1 MQYNIMITKIKSLLS
16 IAMAILGTS
25 AISANSINN
34 TVVTNVVNEITS
46 KNTVIDNSL
55 LLRGV
60 SQVAALWQD
69 SDGTNA
75 DFASFVKEN
84 YAQTSESR
92 DELFKKLSTAYEV
105 LLGTQNQVAV
115 ELSLPTILAGPEPTN
130 IDYIMSAFNP
140 YSHLWNDLYE
150 NKVAFIT
157 ILNFPNYSL
166 AEKNELG
173 NNWTRKEWAY
183 ARMGDLF
190 TSRVPAELNKES
202 AQANADAE
210 NYIASY
216 NIMMGHLLNN
226 KGQKLFPENMV
237 LLSHWNL
244 RDEIKSNYAK
254 IPNAREKQ
262 EMIYQVMKH
271 IIAGTIPQEVINNAS
286 YDWAPYSNITWQN
299 DTQVSLAPENTRRY
313 ERILAHYKT
322 MQKMDKY
329 EPQLPTGIAR
339 NFEAGMEI
347 STEEIESL
355 FVNLISSP
363 QVKKVGKLIKKRL
376 GRDLRPYDIWYDG
389 FKSRSTISEDDLT
402 AKTRQKYPTPEAFEA
417 DMARMLVDLGFENK
431 DADFIASKIK
441 VEGARG
447 SGHAWGAVGRWEKSL
462 LRTRIGDNGMDYKG
476 YNIAVHEFGHNV
488 EQTID
493 LYHIDNFT
501 MAGVPNTGFTEA
513 LAFVFQK
520 RDLGL
525 LGYDQKIDDNTT
537 LDIFWGLYEIMG
549 VSLVDMKVWQ
559 WLYANPD
566 ATAAELR
573 ESTIAI
579 AKDVWNKY
587 YQPVLGEKDSPI
599 LAIYSHM
606 INSPMYLPNYPL
618 GHIIEFQLEEHL
630 AKYTDKKEFASEL
643 MRIYKLGRLTPN
655 HWMQQAVG
663 ATISTTPILNAIDTI
678 VK

>member
-1 MQYNIMITKIKSLLS
+1 MKRIKFLLLAIMGV
-16 IAMAILGTS
+16 MCVGNMS
-25 AISANSINN
+25 AKVDDSAVAK
-34 TVVTNVVNEITS
+34 VVAEITAANADFD
-46 KNTVIDNSL
+46 KEL
-55 LLRGV
+55 LLRGAT
-60 SQVAALWQD
+60 QVASLWQEA
-69 SDGTNA
+69 DGSAEVFTE
-75 DFASFVKEN
+75 FVKEN
-84 YAQTSESR
+84 YVPSPEAR
-92 DELFKKLSTAYEV
+92 HELFTKLSKAYEV
-105 LLGTQNQVAV
+105 LLGTQNQVAI
-115 ELSLPTILAGPEPTN
+115 ELSLPTILAGPEPGN

-157 ILNFPNYSL
+157 ILNFPNYTL
-166 AEKNELG
+166 AEKNTLG
-173 NNWTRKEWAY
+173 GTWSRNQWAY
-183 ARMGDLF
+183 ARMGDMF
-190 TSRVPAELNKES
+190 TSRVPASLNKETS
-202 AQANADAE
+202 QANADAE

-216 NIMMGHLLNN
+216 NIMMGNLVDN
-226 KGQKLFPENMV
+226 KGNRLFPENMV

-244 RDEIKSNYAK
+244 RDEIKSNYANL
-254 IPNAREKQ
+254 PNARDKQ
-262 EMIYQVMKH
+262 EMIYRIMEH
-271 IIAGTIPQEVINNAS
+271 IIAGTIPEDVINNSS
-286 YDWAPYSNITWQN
+286 YKWNPMSNRTWK
-299 DTQVSLAPENTRRY
+299 DGADVKLDAENTRRY
-313 ERILAHYKT
+313 ERILAHFSAMK
-322 MQKMDKY
+322 KVDAY
-329 EPQLPTGIAR
+329 EPQRPTGIIR
-339 NFEAGMEI
+339 NFESGMEI
-347 STEEIESL
+347 APEEIESL

-389 FKSRSTISEDDLT
+389 FKSRSAISEDELT
-402 AKTRQKYPTPEAFEA
+402 AQTRQKYPNPEAFEA
-417 DMARMLVDLGFENK
+417 DMARMLVDLGFDQTE
-431 DADFIASKIK
+431 ADFIASKIK

-447 SGHAWGAVGRWEKSL
+447 SGHAWGAVGRWERSL
-462 LRTRIGDNGMDYKG
+462 LRTRIGKEGMDYKG

-520 RDLGL
+520 RDLQL
-525 LGYDQKIDDNTT
+525 LGYDQQIDDNTT

-559 WLYANPD
+559 WLYAHPD
-566 ATAAELR
+566 ASAAQLR
-573 ESTIAI
+573 DATIAI

-606 INSPMYLPNYPL
+606 VNSPMYLPNYPL

-630 AKYTDKKEFASEL
+630 AKFSNKKDFANEL
-643 MRIYKLGRLTPN
+643 MRIYKLGRLTPL

-663 ATISTTPILNAIDTI
+663 ANISTTPILNAIDKI

>member
-1 MQYNIMITKIKSLLS
+1 MKRIKLILLAVMGMMSVCNINAKTISDGVVTDVV
-16 IAMAILGTS
+16 AE
-25 AISANSINN
+25 ISAA
-34 TVVTNVVNEITS
+34 NEKVDS
-46 KNTVIDNSL
+46 EL
-55 LLRGV
+55 LQRGA
-60 SQVAALWQD
+60 SQVAMLWQD
-69 SDGTNA
+69 SDGSA
-75 DFASFVKEN
+75 EDFAKFVKEN
-84 YAQTSESR
+84 YAPSAEAR
-92 DELFKKLSTAYEV
+92 HELFGKLSKAYEV
-105 LLGTQNQVAV
+105 LLGTQNQVAI

-150 NKVAFIT
+150 NKMAFIT
-157 ILNFPNYSL
+157 ILNFPNYTL
-166 AEKNELG
+166 AEKNAFG
-173 NNWTRKEWAY
+173 GAWSRDQWAY
-183 ARMGDLF
+183 ARMGDMF
-190 TSRVPAELNKES
+190 TSRVPAELNKET

-216 NIMMGHLLNN
+216 NIVMGNLVDKN
-226 KGQKLFPENMV
+226 GDKLFPENMV

-244 RDEIKSNYAK
+244 RDEIKSNYANL
-254 IPNAREKQ
+254 PNALDKQ
-262 EMIYQVMKH
+262 EMIYRVMEH
-271 IIAGTIPQEVINNAS
+271 IIAGTIPQEVINNAA
-286 YDWAPYSNITWQN
+286 YEWAPSTNRTWKN
-299 DTQVSLAPENTRRY
+299 GVEVKLDAENTRRY
-313 ERILAHYKT
+313 ERILAHFKA
-322 MQKMDKY
+322 MKKVDSY
-329 EPQLPTGIAR
+329 EPQRPTGIAR
-339 NFEAGMEI
+339 NFEGGMEI
-347 STEEIESL
+347 SPDEIEAL

-363 QVKKVGKLIKKRL
+363 QVKKVGELIKKQL

-402 AKTRQKYPTPEAFEA
+402 AQTRQKYPTPEAFER
-417 DMARMLVDLGFENK
+417 DMARMLIDLGFAQS
-431 DADFIASKIK
+431 DADFIAGKIK

-447 SGHAWGAVGRWEKSL
+447 SGHAWGAVGRWERSL
-462 LRTRIGDNGMDYKG
+462 LRTRIGNEGMDYKG

-520 RDLGL
+520 RDLKL
-525 LGYDQKIDDNTT
+525 LGYDQQIDDNTT

-559 WLYANPD
+559 WLYANPN
-566 ATAAELR
+566 ATAIQLR
-573 ESTIAI
+573 DATIAI
-579 AKDVWNKY
+579 AKEVWNKY

-599 LAIYSHM
+599 LAVYSHM
-606 INSPMYLPNYPL
+606 VNAPMYLPNYPL
-618 GHIIEFQLEEHL
+618 GHIVEFQLEEHF
-630 AKYTDKKEFASEL
+630 AKFSDKKDFANEL

-663 ATISTTPILNAIDTI
+663 ATISTTPILNAIDKI

>member
-1 MQYNIMITKIKSLLS
+1 MRTIKFIVLAIMMIV
-16 IAMAILGTS
+16 GV
-25 AISANSINN
+25 NN
-34 TVVTNVVNEITS
+34 LEAKVIDDAVVTELVGQMTADDAS
-46 KNTVIDNSL
+46 IDGKL
-55 LLRGV
+55 LQRGA
-60 SQVAALWQD
+60 SQVAALWQTE
-69 SDGTNA
+69 DGTA
-75 DFASFVKEN
+75 EAFVQFVKDN
-84 YAQTSESR
+84 YAASPEAR
-92 DELFKKLSTAYEV
+92 RELFDKLSTAYEV
-105 LLGTQNQVAV
+105 LLGTQNQVAI

-157 ILNFPNYSL
+157 ILNFPNFTL
-166 AEKNELG
+166 QEKNEMGG
-173 NNWTRKEWAY
+173 NWSREQWAY
-183 ARMGDLF
+183 ARMGDMF
-190 TSRVPAELNKES
+190 TSRVPAALNKET

-216 NIMMGHLLNN
+216 NIMMGHLLDK
-226 KGQKLFPENMV
+226 KGNKLFPENMV

-244 RDEIKSNYAK
+244 RDEIKSNYANL
-254 IPNAREKQ
+254 PNAREKQ
-262 EMIYQVMKH
+262 EMIYQVMLR
-271 IIAGTIPQEVINNAS
+271 IIDGTIPLEVINNGA
-286 YDWAPYSNITWQN
+286 YDWAPYSNLTWK
-299 DTQVSLAPENTRRY
+299 DRAEVTLATEDTRRY

-322 MQKMDKY
+322 MLKVDEY
-329 EPQLPTGIAR
+329 EPQRPTGIAR
-339 NFEAGMEI
+339 NFESGMEI
-347 STEEIESL
+347 APEEIEAL

-363 QVKKVGKLIKKRL
+363 QAKKVGKLIKKRL

-389 FKSRSTISEDDLT
+389 FKSRSAISEDDLT
-402 AKTRQKYPTPEAFEA
+402 AQTRAKYPTPEAFEA
-417 DMARMLVDLGFENK
+417 DMPRMLVELGFS
-431 DADFIASKIK
+431 DADAQFIASKIK
-441 VEGARG
+441 VQGARG
-447 SGHAWGAVGRWEKSL
+447 SGHAWGAAGRWEHSL
-462 LRTRIGDNGMDYKG
+462 LRTRIGGEGMDYKG

-493 LYHIDNFT
+493 LYLIDHFM

-520 RDLGL
+520 RDLKL
-525 LGYDQKIDDNTT
+525 LGYDQQIDDNTT

-549 VSLVDMKVWQ
+549 VSLVDMRVWQ
-559 WLYANPD
+559 WLYAHPQ

-573 ESTIAI
+573 DATIAI

-599 LAIYSHM
+599 LAVYSHM
-606 INSPMYLPNYPL
+606 VNSPMYLPYYPL
-618 GHIIEFQLEEHL
+618 GHIVEFQLEEHL
-630 AKYTDKKEFASEL
+630 AKFTDKKAFADEL

-663 ATISTTPILNAIDTI
+663 ASVSTDPILNAVDRI

>member
-1 MQYNIMITKIKSLLS
+1 MRMIKRLVLAIMIVMSVNN
-16 IAMAILGTS
+16 
-25 AISANSINN
+25 ISAR
-34 TVVTNVVNEITS
+34 
-46 KNTVIDNSL
+46 VIDDAAVAELVGQMTLDDASIDGKL
-55 LLRGV
+55 LQRGA
-60 SQVAALWQD
+60 SQVAALWQVE
-69 SDGTNA
+69 DGSA
-75 DFASFVKEN
+75 EDFAKFVKEN
-84 YAQTSESR
+84 YATTAEAR
-92 DELFKKLSTAYEV
+92 RELFDKLSKAYEV
-105 LLGTQNQVAV
+105 LLGTQNQVAI

-157 ILNFPNYSL
+157 ILNFPNYTL

-173 NNWTRKEWAY
+173 GNWNREQWAY

-190 TSRVPAELNKES
+190 TSRVPASLNKEA

-216 NIMMGHLLNN
+216 NIMLGHLRNE
-226 KGQKLFPENMV
+226 KGAKLFPENMV

-244 RDEIKSNYAK
+244 RDEIKSNYANL
-254 IPNAREKQ
+254 PNAREKQ
-262 EMIYQVMKH
+262 EMIYQVMMH
-271 IIAGTIPQEVINNAS
+271 IIAGTIPQDVINNAS
-286 YDWAPYSNITWQN
+286 YDWAPYSNRTWK
-299 DTQVSLAPENTRRY
+299 DGAEVTLAAEDTRRY
-313 ERILAHYKT
+313 ERILAHFKT
-322 MQKMDKY
+322 MLKVDKY
-329 EPQLPTGIAR
+329 EPQRPTGIAR
-339 NFEAGMEI
+339 NFEGGMEI
-347 STEEIESL
+347 APEEIESL

-363 QVKKVGKLIKKRL
+363 QAKKVGELIKKRL
-376 GRDLRPYDIWYDG
+376 GRNLRPYDIWYDG
-389 FKSRSTISEDDLT
+389 FKSRSTMSEDDLS
-402 AKTRQKYPTPEAFEA
+402 AQTRAKYPTPEAFEA
-417 DMARMLVDLGFENK
+417 DMARMLMDLGFDEEN
-431 DADFIASKIK
+431 AQFIASKIK

-447 SGHAWGAVGRWEKSL
+447 SGHAWGAVGRWERSL
-462 LRTRIGDNGMDYKG
+462 LRTRIGAEGMDYKG

-493 LYHIDNFT
+493 LYNIDHFT

-520 RDLGL
+520 RDLKL

-549 VSLVDMKVWQ
+549 VSLVDMRVWQ
-559 WLYANPD
+559 WLYAHPD

-573 ESTIAI
+573 DATIAI
-579 AKDVWNKY
+579 AKEVWNKY
-587 YQPVLGEKDSPI
+587 YKPVLGEKDSPI
-599 LAIYSHM
+599 LAVYSHM
-606 INSPMYLPNYPL
+606 VSSPMYLPYYPL
-618 GHIIEFQLEEHL
+618 GHIVEFQLEEHL
-630 AKYTDKKEFASEL
+630 AKCSNQKAFADEL

-663 ATISTTPILNAIDTI
+663 TGISTTPILNAVDKI

>member
-1 MQYNIMITKIKSLLS
+1 MKRIKLILLAVMGMMSVCNINAKTISDGVVTDVV
-16 IAMAILGTS
+16 AE
-25 AISANSINN
+25 ISAA
-34 TVVTNVVNEITS
+34 NEKVDS
-46 KNTVIDNSL
+46 EL
-55 LLRGV
+55 LQRGA
-60 SQVAALWQD
+60 SQVAMLWQD
-69 SDGTNA
+69 SDGSA
-75 DFASFVKEN
+75 EDFAKFVKEN
-84 YAQTSESR
+84 YAPSAEAR
-92 DELFKKLSTAYEV
+92 HELFGKLSKAYEV
-105 LLGTQNQVAV
+105 LLGTQNQVAI

-157 ILNFPNYSL
+157 ILNFPNYTL
-166 AEKNELG
+166 TEKNAFG
-173 NNWTRKEWAY
+173 GAWSRDQWAY
-183 ARMGDLF
+183 ARMGDMF
-190 TSRVPAELNKES
+190 TSRVPAELNKET

-216 NIMMGHLLNN
+216 NIVMGNLVDKN
-226 KGQKLFPENMV
+226 GDKLFPENMV

-244 RDEIKSNYAK
+244 RDEIKSNYANL
-254 IPNAREKQ
+254 PNALDKQ
-262 EMIYQVMKH
+262 EMIYRVMEH
-271 IIAGTIPQEVINNAS
+271 IIAGTIPQEVINNAA
-286 YDWAPYSNITWQN
+286 YEWAPSTNRTWKN
-299 DTQVSLAPENTRRY
+299 GVEVKLDAENTRRY
-313 ERILAHYKT
+313 ERILAHFKA
-322 MQKMDKY
+322 MKKVDSY
-329 EPQLPTGIAR
+329 EPQRPTGIAR
-339 NFEAGMEI
+339 NFEGGMEI
-347 STEEIESL
+347 APDEIEAL

-363 QVKKVGKLIKKRL
+363 QVKKVGELIKKQL

-402 AKTRQKYPTPEAFEA
+402 AQTRQKYPTPEAFER
-417 DMARMLVDLGFENK
+417 DMARMLIDLGFAQS
-431 DADFIASKIK
+431 DADFIAGKIK

-447 SGHAWGAVGRWEKSL
+447 SGHAWGAVGRWERSL
-462 LRTRIGDNGMDYKG
+462 LRTRIGNEGMDYKG

-520 RDLGL
+520 RDLKL
-525 LGYDQKIDDNTT
+525 LGYDQQIDDNTT

-559 WLYANPD
+559 WLYANPN
-566 ATAAELR
+566 ATAIQLR
-573 ESTIAI
+573 DATIAI
-579 AKDVWNKY
+579 AKEVWNKY

-599 LAIYSHM
+599 LAVYSHM
-606 INSPMYLPNYPL
+606 VNAPMYLPNYPF
-618 GHIIEFQLEEHL
+618 GHIVEFQLEEHF
-630 AKYTDKKEFASEL
+630 AKFSDKKDFANEL

-663 ATISTTPILNAIDTI
+663 ATISTTPILNAIDKI

>member
-1 MQYNIMITKIKSLLS
+1 MKKIIKRLVLATMIVMN
-16 IAMAILGTS
+16 ANN
-25 AISANSINN
+25 ISARVIDDSAVSH
-34 TVVTNVVNEITS
+34 VVTEMSTIGV
-46 KNTVIDNSL
+46 DNAML
-55 LLRGV
+55 QRGV
-60 SQVAALWQD
+60 SQVAALWTED
-69 SDGTNA
+69 DGTVEE
-75 DFASFVKEN
+75 FSSFIKEN
-84 YAQTSESR
+84 YATTPEARR
-92 DELFKKLSTAYEV
+92 DLFDKLSKAYEV
-105 LLGTQNQVAV
+105 LLGTQNQVAI

-157 ILNFPNYSL
+157 ILNFPNFSL
-166 AEKNELG
+166 AEKNTLG
-173 NNWTRKEWAY
+173 GEWNREQWAY
-183 ARMGDLF
+183 ARMGDMF
-190 TSRVPAELNKES
+190 TSRVPALLNKEA

-216 NIMMGHLLNN
+216 NIMMGHLLNE
-226 KGQKLFPENMV
+226 KGEKLFPEDMV

-244 RDEIKSNYAK
+244 RDEIKSNYAN

-262 EMIYQVMKH
+262 EMIYQVMLH
-271 IIAGTIPQEVINNAS
+271 IISGTIPLDVINNAS
-286 YDWAPYSNITWQN
+286 YDWAPYSNLTWKDGN
-299 DTQVSLAPENTRRY
+299 KVVLTAEETRRY

-322 MQKMDKY
+322 MQKVDKY
-329 EPQLPTGIAR
+329 EPQRPTGIAR
-339 NFEAGMEI
+339 NFEGGMEI
-347 STEEIESL
+347 APEEIEAL
-355 FVNLISSP
+355 FINLISSP

-389 FKSRSTISEDDLT
+389 FKSRSAISEDDLT
-402 AKTRQKYPTPEAFEA
+402 AQTRDKYPTPEAFEA
-417 DMARMLVDLGFENK
+417 DMARMLMCLGFDEAN
-431 DADFIASKIK
+431 AQFIASKIK

-447 SGHAWGAVGRWEKSL
+447 SGHAWGAVGRWERSL
-462 LRTRIGDNGMDYKG
+462 LRTRIGAMGMDYKG

-493 LYHIDNFT
+493 LYNIDHFM

-520 RDLGL
+520 RDLSL

-549 VSLVDMKVWQ
+549 VSLVDMRVWQ
-559 WLYANPD
+559 WLYAHPD
-566 ATAAELR
+566 ATAADLR
-573 ESTIAI
+573 DATIAI
-579 AKDVWNKY
+579 AKEVWNSY
-587 YQPVLGEKDSPI
+587 YQQVLGEKDSPI
-599 LAIYSHM
+599 LAVYSHM
-606 INSPMYLPNYPL
+606 VNSPMYLPNYPL
-618 GHIIEFQLEEHL
+618 GHIIEFQLEEYF
-630 AKYTDKKEFASEL
+630 AKCADKKAFADEL

-663 ATISTTPILNAIDTI
+663 SNISTTPILNAVDKI

>member
-1 MQYNIMITKIKSLLS
+1 MKRIKLILLAVMGMMSVCNINAKTISDGVVTDVV
-16 IAMAILGTS
+16 AE
-25 AISANSINN
+25 ISAA
-34 TVVTNVVNEITS
+34 NEKVDS
-46 KNTVIDNSL
+46 EL
-55 LLRGV
+55 LQRGA
-60 SQVAALWQD
+60 SQVAMLWQD
-69 SDGTNA
+69 SDGSA
-75 DFASFVKEN
+75 EDFAKFVKEN
-84 YAQTSESR
+84 YAPSAEAR
-92 DELFKKLSTAYEV
+92 HELFGKLSKAYEV
-105 LLGTQNQVAV
+105 LLGTQNQVAI

-157 ILNFPNYSL
+157 ILNFPNYTL
-166 AEKNELG
+166 AEKNAFG
-173 NNWTRKEWAY
+173 GAWSRDQWAY
-183 ARMGDLF
+183 ARMGDMF
-190 TSRVPAELNKES
+190 TSRVPAELNKET

-216 NIMMGHLLNN
+216 NIVMGNLVDKN
-226 KGQKLFPENMV
+226 GDKLFPENMV

-244 RDEIKSNYAK
+244 RDEIKSNYANL
-254 IPNAREKQ
+254 PNALDKQ
-262 EMIYQVMKH
+262 EMIYRVMEH
-271 IIAGTIPQEVINNAS
+271 IIAGTIPQEVINNAA
-286 YDWAPYSNITWQN
+286 YEWAPSTNRTWKN
-299 DTQVSLAPENTRRY
+299 GVEVKLDAENTRRY
-313 ERILAHYKT
+313 ERILAHFKA
-322 MQKMDKY
+322 MKKVDSY
-329 EPQLPTGIAR
+329 EPQRPTGIAR
-339 NFEAGMEI
+339 NFEGGMEI
-347 STEEIESL
+347 APDEIEAL

-363 QVKKVGKLIKKRL
+363 QVKKVGGLIKKQL

-402 AKTRQKYPTPEAFEA
+402 AQTRQKYPTPEAFER
-417 DMARMLVDLGFENK
+417 DMARMLIDLGFAQS
-431 DADFIASKIK
+431 DADFIACKIK

-447 SGHAWGAVGRWEKSL
+447 SGHAWGAVGRWERSL
-462 LRTRIGDNGMDYKG
+462 LRTRIGNEGMDYKG

-520 RDLGL
+520 RDLKL
-525 LGYDQKIDDNTT
+525 LGYDQQIDDNTT

-559 WLYANPD
+559 WLYANPN
-566 ATAAELR
+566 ATAIQLR
-573 ESTIAI
+573 DATIAI
-579 AKDVWNKY
+579 AKEVWNKY

-599 LAIYSHM
+599 LAVYSHM
-606 INSPMYLPNYPL
+606 VNAPMYLPNYPL
-618 GHIIEFQLEEHL
+618 GHIVEFQLEEHF
-630 AKYTDKKEFASEL
+630 AKFSDKKDFANEL

-663 ATISTTPILNAIDTI
+663 ATISTTPILNAIDKI

>member
-1 MQYNIMITKIKSLLS
+1 MKRIKLILLAVMGMMSVCNINAKTISDGVVTDVV
-16 IAMAILGTS
+16 AE
-25 AISANSINN
+25 ISAA
-34 TVVTNVVNEITS
+34 NEKVDS
-46 KNTVIDNSL
+46 EL
-55 LLRGV
+55 LQRGA
-60 SQVAALWQD
+60 SQVAMLWQD
-69 SDGTNA
+69 SDGSA
-75 DFASFVKEN
+75 EDFAKFVKEN
-84 YAQTSESR
+84 YAPSAEAR
-92 DELFKKLSTAYEV
+92 HELFGKLSKAYEV
-105 LLGTQNQVAV
+105 LLGTQNQVAI

-157 ILNFPNYSL
+157 ILNFPNYTL
-166 AEKNELG
+166 AEKNAFG
-173 NNWTRKEWAY
+173 GAWSRDQWAY
-183 ARMGDLF
+183 ARMGDMF
-190 TSRVPAELNKES
+190 TSRVPAELNKET

-216 NIMMGHLLNN
+216 NIVMGNLVDKN
-226 KGQKLFPENMV
+226 GDKLFPENMV

-244 RDEIKSNYAK
+244 RDEIKSNYANL
-254 IPNAREKQ
+254 PNALDKQ
-262 EMIYQVMKH
+262 EMIYRVMEH
-271 IIAGTIPQEVINNAS
+271 IIAGTIPQEVINNAA
-286 YDWAPYSNITWQN
+286 YEWAPSTNRTWKN
-299 DTQVSLAPENTRRY
+299 GVEVKLDAENTRRY
-313 ERILAHYKT
+313 ERILAHFKA
-322 MQKMDKY
+322 MKKVDSY
-329 EPQLPTGIAR
+329 EPQRPTGIAR
-339 NFEAGMEI
+339 NFEGGMEI
-347 STEEIESL
+347 APDEIEAL

-363 QVKKVGKLIKKRL
+363 QVKKVGGLIKKQL

-402 AKTRQKYPTPEAFEA
+402 AQTRQKYPTPEAFER
-417 DMARMLVDLGFENK
+417 DMARMLIDLGFAQS
-431 DADFIASKIK
+431 DADFIAGKIK

-447 SGHAWGAVGRWEKSL
+447 SGHAWGAVGRWERSL
-462 LRTRIGDNGMDYKG
+462 LRTRIGNEGMDYKG

-520 RDLGL
+520 RDLKL
-525 LGYDQKIDDNTT
+525 LGYDQQIDDNTT

-559 WLYANPD
+559 WLYANPN
-566 ATAAELR
+566 ATAIQLR
-573 ESTIAI
+573 DATIAI
-579 AKDVWNKY
+579 AKEVWNKY
-587 YQPVLGEKDSPI
+587 YQPILGEKDSPI
-599 LAIYSHM
+599 LAVYSHM
-606 INSPMYLPNYPL
+606 VNAPMYLPNYPL
-618 GHIIEFQLEEHL
+618 GHIIEFQLEEHF
-630 AKYTDKKEFASEL
+630 AKFIGKKDFANEL

-663 ATISTTPILNAIDTI
+663 ATISTTPILNAIDKI

>member
-286 YDWAPYSNITWQN
+286 YDWAPYRNITWQN

-402 AKTRQKYPTPEAFEA
+402 AQTRQKYPTPEAFEA

-606 INSPMYLPNYPL
+606 VNSPMYLPNYPL

-663 ATISTTPILNAIDTI
+663 ATISTTPILNAIDKI

>member
-1 MQYNIMITKIKSLLS
+1 MKKTIKRLVLAIMIVMSVNN
-16 IAMAILGTS
+16 
-25 AISANSINN
+25 ISARVVEDAVVADLVGQMTFDDASIDG
-34 TVVTNVVNEITS
+34 
-46 KNTVIDNSL
+46 KL
-55 LLRGV
+55 LQRGV
-60 SQVAALWQD
+60 SQVAALWNVE
-69 SDGTNA
+69 DGSAEEFTA
-75 DFASFVKEN
+75 FVKAN
-84 YAQTSESR
+84 YAKTPEAR
-92 DELFKKLSTAYEV
+92 RELFDKLSKAYEV
-105 LLGTQNQVAV
+105 LLGTQNQVAI

-150 NKVAFIT
+150 NKVAFMT
-157 ILNFPNYSL
+157 ILNFPNYTL
-166 AEKNELG
+166 AEKNEMG
-173 NNWTRKEWAY
+173 GAWSREEWAY
-183 ARMGDLF
+183 ARMGDMF
-190 TSRVPAELNKES
+190 TSRVPASLNKEA

-216 NIMMGHLLNN
+216 NIMMGHLLDK
-226 KGQKLFPENMV
+226 KGNKLFPNDMV

-254 IPNAREKQ
+254 LPNAREKQ
-262 EMIYQVMKH
+262 EMIYQVMLH
-271 IIAGTIPQEVINNAS
+271 IISGTIPLDVINNAS
-286 YDWAPYSNITWQN
+286 YDWAPYSNRTWK
-299 DTQVSLAPENTRRY
+299 DGAEVTLAAEDTRRY

-322 MQKMDKY
+322 MVKVDKY
-329 EPQLPTGIAR
+329 EPQSPTGIAR
-339 NFEAGMEI
+339 NFDGGMEI
-347 STEEIESL
+347 APEEIEAL
-355 FVNLISSP
+355 FVNLVSSP

-389 FKSRSTISEDDLT
+389 FKSRSAISEDDLT
-402 AKTRQKYPTPEAFEA
+402 AQTRAKYPTPEAFEK
-417 DMARMLVDLGFENK
+417 DMARMLMDLGFDEAN
-431 DADFIASKIK
+431 AQFIASKIK

-447 SGHAWGAVGRWEKSL
+447 SGHAWGAVGRWERSL
-462 LRTRIGDNGMDYKG
+462 LRTRIGAEGMDYKG

-493 LYHIDNFT
+493 LYNIDNFM

-559 WLYANPD
+559 WLYAHPQ
-566 ATAAELR
+566 ATAADLR
-573 ESTIAI
+573 DATIAI
-579 AKDVWNKY
+579 AKEVWNKY

-599 LAIYSHM
+599 LAVYSHM
-606 INSPMYLPNYPL
+606 VNSPMYLPNYPL
-618 GHIIEFQLEEHL
+618 GHIIEFQLEEHF
-630 AKYTDKKEFASEL
+630 AKCADKKAFADEL

-663 ATISTTPILNAIDTI
+663 ATISTDPILNAVDRI

>member
-1 MQYNIMITKIKSLLS
+1 MNTQFKLLLFAIMSALNFYSIIASTVSDNDVTKVIT
-16 IAMAILGTS
+16 
-25 AISANSINN
+25 
-34 TVVTNVVNEITS
+34 EITE
-46 KNTVIDNSL
+46 KNVSVDTQL
-55 LLRGV
+55 LQRGA
-60 SQVAALWQD
+60 SQVAALWQE
-69 SDGTNA
+69 SDGSTEEYIN
-75 DFASFVKEN
+75 FVKGN
-84 YAQTSESR
+84 FATTD
-92 DELFKKLSTAYEV
+92 DERHKLFEKLSKAYEV
-105 LLGTQNQVAV
+105 LLGTQNQVAI

-157 ILNFPNYSL
+157 ILNFPNYTL

-173 NNWTRKEWAY
+173 SNWSREQWAY
-183 ARMGDLF
+183 ARMGDMF
-190 TSRVPAELNKES
+190 TSRVPAELNKEA

-210 NYIASY
+210 NYIATY
-216 NIMMGHLLNN
+216 NIMMGHLVNP
-226 KGQKLFPENMV
+226 KGKKLFPENMV

-254 IPNAREKQ
+254 IPNAGEKQ

-271 IIAGTIPQEVINNAS
+271 IIAGTIPLDVINNAL
-286 YDWAPYSNITWQN
+286 YDWAPYSNTTWK
-299 DTQVSLAPENTRRY
+299 DGDKVLLAAENTRRY

-322 MQKMDKY
+322 MKKVDQY
-329 EPQLPTGIAR
+329 EPQCPTGIAR
-339 NFEAGMEI
+339 NFEGSMEMAP
-347 STEEIESL
+347 EEIEAL
-355 FVNLISSP
+355 FVNLVSSP
-363 QVKKVGKLIKKRL
+363 QVKKVGKLIQKRL
-376 GRDLRPYDIWYDG
+376 GRSLRPYDIWYDG
-389 FKSRSTISEDDLT
+389 FKSRSAISEDDLT
-402 AKTRQKYPTPEAFEA
+402 AQTQQKYPTPEAFEQ
-417 DMARMLVDLGFENK
+417 DMSRMLVDLGFVQS

-447 SGHAWGAVGRWEKSL
+447 SGHAWGAVGRWERSL
-462 LRTRIGDNGMDYKG
+462 LRTRIGADGMDYKG

-559 WLYANPD
+559 WLYANPEATASDLRD
-566 ATAAELR
+566 ATI
-573 ESTIAI
+573 SI
-579 AKDVWNKY
+579 AKEVWNKY

-606 INSPMYLPNYPL
+606 VNSPMYLPNYPL

-630 AKYTDKKEFASEL
+630 AKSADKKAFADEL

-663 ATISTTPILNAIDTI
+663 TTISTIPILNAVDKI

>member
-1 MQYNIMITKIKSLLS
+1 MRTIKRLVLAIMIVMSVNN
-16 IAMAILGTS
+16 
-25 AISANSINN
+25 ISA
-34 TVVTNVVNEITS
+34 
-46 KNTVIDNSL
+46 KVIDNATVATLVGEMTFNDASIDGKL
-55 LLRGV
+55 LQRGV
-60 SQVAALWQD
+60 SQVAALWQAE
-69 SDGTNA
+69 DGSA
-75 DFASFVKEN
+75 EEFVAFVKAN
-84 YAQTSESR
+84 YAASPEAR
-92 DELFKKLSTAYEV
+92 RELFDKLCKAYEV
-105 LLGTQNQVAV
+105 LLGTQNQVAI

-166 AEKNELG
+166 AEKNEFG
-173 NNWTRKEWAY
+173 GAWSREQWAY
-183 ARMGDLF
+183 ARMGDMF
-190 TSRVPAELNKES
+190 TSRIPASLNKEA

-216 NIMMGHLLNN
+216 NIMMGHLRNE
-226 KGQKLFPENMV
+226 KGSALFPENMV

-244 RDEIKSNYAK
+244 RDEIKSNYANL
-254 IPNAREKQ
+254 PNAREKQ
-262 EMIYQVMKH
+262 EMIYQVMLR
-271 IIAGTIPQEVINNAS
+271 IIDGTIPLEVINNAS
-286 YDWAPYSNITWQN
+286 YNWNPYSNCTWK
-299 DTQVSLAPENTRRY
+299 DGAEVTLAAENTRRY

-322 MQKMDKY
+322 MKKVDEY
-329 EPQLPTGIAR
+329 EPQRPTGIAR
-339 NFEAGMEI
+339 NFEGGMEI
-347 STEEIESL
+347 APEEIEAL
-355 FVNLISSP
+355 FVNLVSSP
-363 QVKKVGKLIKKRL
+363 QAKKVGKLIKKRL

-402 AKTRQKYPTPEAFEA
+402 AQTRAKYPTPEAFEK
-417 DMARMLVDLGFENK
+417 DMARMLVDLGFAQD
-431 DADFIASKIK
+431 DADFIASKIR
-441 VEGARG
+441 VQGARG
-447 SGHAWGAVGRWEKSL
+447 SGHAWGAAGRWENSL
-462 LRTRIGDNGMDYKG
+462 LRTRIGADGMDYKG

-493 LYHIDNFT
+493 LYLIDNYM

-525 LGYDQKIDDNTT
+525 LGYDQKIDENTT

-559 WLYANPD
+559 WLYANPE

-573 ESTIAI
+573 DATIAI

-606 INSPMYLPNYPL
+606 VNSPMYLPYYPL
-618 GHIIEFQLEEHL
+618 GHIVEFQLEEHL
-630 AKYTDKKEFASEL
+630 ANYTDKKAFADEL

-663 ATISTTPILNAIDTI
+663 TGISTTPILNAVDKI

>member
-402 AKTRQKYPTPEAFEA
+402 AQTRQKYPTPEAFEA

-559 WLYANPD
+559 WIYANPD

-606 INSPMYLPNYPL
+606 VNSPMYLPNYPL

-630 AKYTDKKEFASEL
+630 AKYADKKEFASEL

-663 ATISTTPILNAIDTI
+663 ATISTTPILNAIDKI

>member
-1 MQYNIMITKIKSLLS
+1 MKKAIRFLLLAIMTTMSAYNINAKVISDNIVADIVGEMTLNDASIDGKLLQ
-16 IAMAILGTS
+16 
-25 AISANSINN
+25 
-34 TVVTNVVNEITS
+34 
-46 KNTVIDNSL
+46 
-55 LLRGV
+55 RGA
-60 SQVAALWQD
+60 SQVAALWIEE
-69 SDGTNA
+69 DGSA
-75 DFASFVKEN
+75 EDFIKFVKEN
-84 YAQTSESR
+84 YAVMPEAR
-92 DELFKKLSTAYEV
+92 HDLFMKLSKAYEV
-105 LLGTQNQVAV
+105 LLGTQNQVAI

-157 ILNFPNYSL
+157 ILNFPNFTL
-166 AEKNELG
+166 AEKNTLG
-173 NNWTRKEWAY
+173 GAWSREQWAY
-183 ARMGDLF
+183 ARMGDMF
-190 TSRVPAELNKES
+190 TSRVPAALNKEI

-216 NIMMGHLLNN
+216 NIMMGNLRNE
-226 KGQKLFPENMV
+226 KGATLFPENMV

-244 RDEIKSNYAK
+244 RDEIKSNYADV
-254 IPNAREKQ
+254 PNAREKQ
-262 EMIYQVMKH
+262 EMIYRVMEH
-271 IIAGTIPQEVINNAS
+271 IIYGTIPQDVINNAS
-286 YDWAPYSNITWQN
+286 YVWAPYSNRTWN
-299 DTQVSLAPENTRRY
+299 GDEEVALAAEDTRCY
-313 ERILAHYKT
+313 ERILAHYKP
-322 MQKMDKY
+322 MMKVDKY
-329 EPQLPTGIAR
+329 VPQSPTGIAR
-339 NFEAGMEI
+339 NFEGGMEI
-347 STEEIESL
+347 APEEIESL
-355 FVNLISSP
+355 FVNLVSSP
-363 QVKKVGKLIKKRL
+363 QVKKVAKIIKKRL

-389 FKSRSTISEDDLT
+389 FKSRSTISEDELT
-402 AKTRQKYPTPEAFEA
+402 AKTRSKYPTPEAFEA
-417 DMARMLVDLGFENK
+417 DMARMLVDLGFAQD
-431 DADFIASKIK
+431 DASFIASKIK

-447 SGHAWGAVGRWEKSL
+447 SGHAWGAVGRWEQSL
-462 LRTRIGDNGMDYKG
+462 LRTRIGAEGMDYKG

-493 LYHIDNFT
+493 LYHIDNFM

-525 LGYDQKIDDNTT
+525 LGYDQTIDDNTT

-549 VSLVDMKVWQ
+549 VSLVDMQVWQ
-559 WLYANPD
+559 WLYANPQ
-566 ATAAELR
+566 ATAAQLR
-573 ESTIAI
+573 DATVAI

-606 INSPMYLPNYPL
+606 VNSPMYLPNYPL
-618 GHIIEFQLEEHL
+618 GHIIEFQLEEYF
-630 AKYTDKKEFASEL
+630 AKCTDKKAFADEL

-663 ATISTTPILNAIDTI
+663 SSISTDPILNAIDKI

>member
-1 MQYNIMITKIKSLLS
+1 MLTIITTMGAYS
-16 IAMAILGTS
+16 ISPITIDNNV
-25 AISANSINN
+25 ISD
-34 TVVTNVVNEITS
+34 VVNEITA
-46 KNTVIDNSL
+46 KNTNVDKDL
-55 LLRGV
+55 LLRGT
-60 SQVAALWQD
+60 SQVAALWQE
-69 SDGTNA
+69 SDGSVD
-75 DFASFVKEN
+75 DFVSFIKSN
-84 YAQTSESR
+84 YAQTEETR
-92 DELFKKLSTAYEV
+92 LELFEKLSEAYEV

-157 ILNFPNYSL
+157 ILNFPNYTLS
-166 AEKNELG
+166 EKNKQGEK
-173 NNWTRKEWAY
+173 WSRQQWAY
-183 ARMGDLF
+183 ARMGDMF
-190 TSRVPAELNKES
+190 TSRVPADLNKEA

-216 NIMMGHLLNN
+216 NIMMGHLIDK
-226 KGQKLFPENMV
+226 KGEKLFPDDMV

-244 RDEIKSNYAK
+244 RDEIKSNYAN
-254 IPNAREKQ
+254 IPNAGEKQ
-262 EMIYQVMKH
+262 EIIYQVMKH
-271 IIAGTIPQEVINNAS
+271 IIAGTIPLDVINNTA
-286 YDWAPYSNITWQN
+286 YDWDPYSNLTWKN
-299 DTQVSLAPENTRRY
+299 GTKVSLASEGTRRY
-313 ERILAHYKT
+313 ERILAHFNT
-322 MQKMDKY
+322 MKKVDRY
-329 EPQLPTGIAR
+329 EPQHPTGIAR
-339 NFEAGMEI
+339 NFEGGMEI
-347 STEEIESL
+347 SPNEIETL

-363 QVKKVGKLIKKRL
+363 QVKKVGKMIKQRL
-376 GRDLRPYDIWYDG
+376 GRNLRPYDIWYDG
-389 FKSRSTISEDDLT
+389 FKSRSAISEDDLT
-402 AKTRQKYPTPEAFEA
+402 HQTRQKYPTPEAFEG
-417 DMARMLVDLGFENK
+417 DMARMLVDLGFK
-431 DADFIASKIK
+431 QTDADFISSKIK

-447 SGHAWGAVGRWEKSL
+447 SGHAWGAVGRWEQSL
-462 LRTRIGDNGMDYKG
+462 LRTRIGDEGMDYKG

-493 LYHIDNFT
+493 LYHIDNFM

-525 LGYDQKIDDNTT
+525 LGYNQKIDNNTT

-549 VSLVDMKVWQ
+549 VALVDMKVWQ
-559 WLYANPD
+559 WLYDNPN
-566 ATAAELR
+566 ATAADLR
-573 ESTIAI
+573 DTTIAI
-579 AKDVWNKY
+579 AKDVWNQY

-606 INSPMYLPNYPL
+606 VNSPMYLPNYPL

-630 AKYTDKKEFASEL
+630 TKCSDQNAFANEL

-663 ATISTTPILNAIDTI
+663 STISTTPILNAIDKI